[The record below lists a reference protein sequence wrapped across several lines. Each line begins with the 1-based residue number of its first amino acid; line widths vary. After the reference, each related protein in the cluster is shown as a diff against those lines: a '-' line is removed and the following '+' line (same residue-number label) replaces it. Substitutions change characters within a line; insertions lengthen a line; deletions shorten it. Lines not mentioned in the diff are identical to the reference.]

1 MKSSKK
7 FASTENSDCIYT
19 LEEFA
24 MEFFNP
30 MNQETGGGFFNFSK
44 KEREIVWAK
53 TQEPIRTSHLR
64 SVPLEIVDLA
74 VVMFTTVLKYCGDYP
89 SKEWL
94 KENKAIKEYDQIL
107 AIKSDQ
113 NRVMN

>member
-1 MKSSKK
+1 
-7 FASTENSDCIYT
+7 
-19 LEEFA
+19 

-30 MNQETGGGFFNFSK
+30 MHQETGGGFFNFSK

-64 SVPLEIVDLA
+64 SVPHDIVDAA

-89 SKEWL
+89 SKGGL
-94 KENKAIKEYDQIL
+94 NLISKKTDNF
-107 AIKSDQ
+107 KS
-113 NRVMN
+113 RF